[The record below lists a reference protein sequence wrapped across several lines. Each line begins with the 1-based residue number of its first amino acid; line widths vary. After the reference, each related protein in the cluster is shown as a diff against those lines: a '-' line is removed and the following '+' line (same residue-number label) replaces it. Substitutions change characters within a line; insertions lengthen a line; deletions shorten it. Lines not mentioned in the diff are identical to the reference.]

1 LLIIVKKKISPKGR
15 GGYSDRIVNRILA
28 QLKTLAKWI
37 HKLTGNVTVFQKQP
51 GHTDS
56 AYSR

>member
-1 LLIIVKKKISPKGR
+1 MTG
-15 GGYSDRIVNRILA
+15 NRTQV

-37 HKLTGNVTVFQKQP
+37 HKLTVNVTVFQKQP

-56 AYSR
+56 AYSS